1 MALNWISS
9 LRQKIED
16 RRVFGLDIGSSSVSA
31 VQLRKKGGGWVVTAA
46 NRIKIPPNEENEE
59 QEHRQINTV
68 NAINKCLEPIKTQT
82 RLAVCSVSGPEA
94 AVRDFKFPSLPSD
107 EMEPAV
113 MFEATQVCPFNAD
126 DITVDYQLLNND
138 QDNVS
143 GLLVAATNQLVESK
157 VKLAKQ
163 ASLDCVLMDIDGL
176 ALLNCLSEC
185 EKGDGGQTTI
195 AILNIGGSYTTL
207 AIMNGRGTQYSPFV
221 RDMAY
226 AGIDIVKAIAE
237 EKNMSTKEVESA
249 IGGFESDNST
259 EQLVKFK
266 DSLEKACEKLIVD
279 ITETLRYYTAQE
291 KSSFVERIFVCGEF
305 AMVRG
310 LVELLDKQLPAK
322 IVLWNP
328 FEKLSC
334 TAGQSCEDMLKKE
347 GPAMAITTGLA
358 MRSI

>member
-1 MALNWISS
+1 MDFSWISS
-9 LRQKIED
+9 LKQKIED

-46 NRIKIPPNEENEE
+46 NRVKMPPNENEE

-68 NAINKCLEPIKTQT
+68 NTINKCLEPIQTRT
-82 RLAVCSVSGPEA
+82 RLAVCSISGPEA

-107 EMEPAV
+107 EMESAV

-126 DITVDYQLLNND
+126 DIIVDYQSLSND
-138 QDNVS
+138 QDAVS

-163 ASLDCVLMDIDGL
+163 ASIDCVLMDVDGL

-185 EKGDGGQTTI
+185 EKDGSSQTTT
-195 AILNIGGSYTTL
+195 AILNIGSSYTTL
-207 AIMNGRGTQYSPFV
+207 AIMNGRGTQSAPFV
-221 RDMAY
+221 RDVSY

-237 EKNMSTKEVESA
+237 EKNMSIKDVESA
-249 IGGFESDNST
+249 IGGFEGCNHT
-259 EQLVKFK
+259 EEPVTFK

-279 ITETLRYYTAQE
+279 VTETLRYYTAQE
-291 KSSFVERIFVCGEF
+291 KSSFVERIFVCGGF
-305 AMVRG
+305 AMVQG
-310 LVELLDKQLPAK
+310 LVELLDKQLPTK

-328 FEKLSC
+328 FEKIGC
-334 TAGQSCEDMLKKE
+334 TAGQSCEEMLKKE
-347 GPAMAITTGLA
+347 GPAMAIAAGLA

>member
-1 MALNWISS
+1 MGLSWISS

-16 RRVFGLDIGSSSVSA
+16 RQVFGLDIGSSSVSA

-46 NRIKIPPNEENEE
+46 NHVKMLPNEENEE
-59 QEHRQINTV
+59 QEHRQANTV
-68 NAINKCLEPIKTQT
+68 NAINKCLEPIETRT

-94 AVRDFKFPSLPSD
+94 AVRDFKFPFLPLD

-113 MFEATQVCPFNAD
+113 MLEATQVCPFNAN
-126 DITVDYQLLNND
+126 DIAVDYQLLSNHQNT
-138 QDNVS
+138 VS
-143 GLLVAATNQLVESK
+143 GLLVAATDRLIESK

-163 ASLDCVLMDIDGL
+163 ASLDCVLMDVDGL

-185 EKGDGGQTTI
+185 ERDESGQTTT

-207 AIMNGRGTQYSPFV
+207 AITNGRATQSSPFV

-237 EKNMSTKEVESA
+237 EKNMSTKDVESA
-249 IGGFESDNST
+249 IDGFEGDNST
-259 EQLVKFK
+259 DRGVTFK

-279 ITETLRYYTAQE
+279 VTETLRYYTAQE
-291 KSSFVERIFVCGEF
+291 KSSFVERIFVCGGF

-310 LVELLDKQLPAK
+310 LVELLDKQIPAK

-328 FEKLSC
+328 FEKISC

-347 GPAMAITTGLA
+347 GPAMAIAAGLA